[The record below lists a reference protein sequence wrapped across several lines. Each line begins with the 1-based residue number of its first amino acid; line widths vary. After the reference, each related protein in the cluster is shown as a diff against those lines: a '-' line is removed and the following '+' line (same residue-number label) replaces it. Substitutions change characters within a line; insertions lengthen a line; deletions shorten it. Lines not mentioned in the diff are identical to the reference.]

1 MEFAHVSV
9 LLQES
14 LDGLRIRPDGIYVD
28 GTAGGAG
35 HSREIAKRLTTGR
48 LIAFDQDPDAVKTA
62 AERLAP
68 YPQAEVVHDN
78 FCNMASRLEERQALP
93 VDGVLLDL
101 GVSSWQLDNPER
113 GFSYREDAPLDM
125 RMSKEGET
133 AAELLARSSE
143 SEIARILWEYGEERY
158 SRQIARKI
166 VEKREKEPVLTTFQ
180 LADLIKSAMPAA
192 ARREKNPC
200 KRSFQAL
207 RIAVNSELDALSNGI
222 DAAFDCLSEGG
233 RLCIITFHSLEDRM
247 VKQKFLDLARGCVC
261 PPEFPVCV
269 CGRTPAAKVITRKPV
284 LPSEEELKHN
294 RRSASAKLRVLEKIH
309 ERYR

>member
-1 MEFAHVSV
+1 MRS
-9 LLQES
+9 
-14 LDGLRIRPDGIYVD
+14 RPQLNVWPPIPRRKW
-28 GTAGGAG
+28 
-35 HSREIAKRLTTGR
+35 STTISAIWRPAWKSG
-48 LIAFDQDPDAVKTA
+48 
-62 AERLAP
+62 
-68 YPQAEVVHDN
+68 
-78 FCNMASRLEERQALP
+78 QALP